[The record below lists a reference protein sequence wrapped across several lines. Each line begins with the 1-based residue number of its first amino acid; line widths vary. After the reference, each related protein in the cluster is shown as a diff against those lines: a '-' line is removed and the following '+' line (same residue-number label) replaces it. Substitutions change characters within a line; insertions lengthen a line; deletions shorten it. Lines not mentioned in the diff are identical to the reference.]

1 MEVCYGVF
9 AGKEFEWVM
18 GFSDLGLFW
27 RGFCCLGVGF
37 SDLGLYWK
45 LSLVF
50 VPVERMDSVVF
61 AVCNGAFL

>member
-50 VPVERMDSVVF
+50 VPV
-61 AVCNGAFL
+61 